1 METIQLIGEA
11 ILLRPMTKEDAE
23 GIYACCQDE
32 RIWTHMSQTLQTR
45 EDVDAYIE
53 QALAHQ
59 ETGTEYPFVIVLRST
74 NEIVGSTRF
83 FDIATAHKRL
93 EIGHTWLTPSV
104 WRTNVNTECKY
115 LLLSYCFEQLH
126 FQRVQIKTGHE
137 NIQSQKAIERIG
149 ATKEGTLRNHMI
161 RPNGKVRHTVMY
173 SVVQE
178 EWSDVKQHIEGL
190 MRKFST
196 L

>member
-1 METIQLIGEA
+1 MENIQLIGEA
-11 ILLRPMTKEDAE
+11 VLLRPMTKEDGE
-23 GIYACCQDE
+23 GIYACCRDE
-32 RIWTHMSQTLQTR
+32 RIWSHMSQSLQTR
-45 EDVDAYIE
+45 KDVDAYIE
-53 QALAHQ
+53 QALVNRDA
-59 ETGTEYPFVIVLRST
+59 GTEYPFVIVLRAT

-93 EIGHTWLTPSV
+93 ELGHTWLHPSV

-115 LLLSYCFEQLH
+115 LLLSYCFEQLQ

-149 ATKEGTLRNHMI
+149 AKKEGILRNHMI

-178 EWSDVKQHIEGL
+178 EWLEVKQRIEGL
-190 MRKFST
+190 MGEYRK
-196 L
+196 

>member
-11 ILLRPMTKEDAE
+11 VLLRPMTKEDAE

-32 RIWTHMSQTLQTR
+32 RIWTHMPQSLQTR
-45 EDVDAYIE
+45 EDIDAYIE
-53 QALAHQ
+53 QALANRK
-59 ETGTEYPFVIVLRST
+59 TGTEYPFVIVLRAT
-74 NEIVGSTRF
+74 NEIIGSTRF

-93 EIGHTWLTPSV
+93 ELGHTWLHPSV

-126 FQRVQIKTGHE
+126 LQRVQIKTGHE
-137 NIQSQKAIERIG
+137 NTQSQKAIERIG
-149 ATKEGTLRNHMI
+149 ATKEGILRNHMI

-178 EWSDVKQHIEGL
+178 EWPDVKKQIEGL
-190 MRKFST
+190 IQKYAS
-196 L
+196 

>member
-11 ILLRPMTKEDAE
+11 VLLRPMTKKDVE
-23 GIYACCQDE
+23 GIHTYCQDE
-32 RIWTHMSQTLQTR
+32 RIWAHMSQNLQTR
-45 EDVDAYIE
+45 EDVQAYVE
-53 QALAHQ
+53 QALVNREA
-59 ETGTEYPFVIVLRST
+59 GTEYPFVIVLRAT

-83 FDIATAHKRL
+83 FDIDTAHKRL
-93 EIGHTWLTPSV
+93 ELGHTWLHPSV

-115 LLLSYCFEQLH
+115 LLLSYCFEQLQ
-126 FQRVQIKTGHE
+126 FQRVQIKTGHK
-137 NIQSQKAIERIG
+137 NTQSQKAIERIG
-149 ATKEGTLRNHMI
+149 ATKEGILRNHMI
-161 RPNGKVRHTVMY
+161 RPNGEVRHTVMY

-178 EWSDVKQHIEGL
+178 EWSEVKRHIEGL

>member
-11 ILLRPMTKEDAE
+11 VLLRPMTKEDAE

-32 RIWTHMSQTLQTR
+32 RIWKHMSQTLQTR

-59 ETGTEYPFVIVLRST
+59 ETGTEYPFVIVLRAT

-93 EIGHTWLTPSV
+93 EIGHTWLHPSV
-104 WRTNVNTECKY
+104 WRTKVNTECKY